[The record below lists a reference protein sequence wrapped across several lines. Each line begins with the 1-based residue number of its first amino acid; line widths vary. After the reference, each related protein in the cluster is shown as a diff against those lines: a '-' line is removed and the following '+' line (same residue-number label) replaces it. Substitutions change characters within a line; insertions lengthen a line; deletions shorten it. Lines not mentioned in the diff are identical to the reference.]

1 MDSARRGCGRKSG
14 RAGWFMRSP
23 VSGRTLAA
31 LTASGTVL
39 ALAIVLSAITW
50 FGAGSARGTDVHTPP
65 APAAT
70 HEATA
75 GHDAGAKHGGAADHA
90 AGAEHGGGHE
100 SHPPELPDLIHLI
113 YKAQGGPDHAPAWAQ
128 TLNRFREI
136 VYALMVAGLIILVVR
151 LGTRRMSLIPGR
163 SQNLVE
169 MFIEA
174 FYKFI
179 VGILGREEAR
189 RYVPFLGSLF
199 LYIWW
204 MNLFGLFP
212 LMRSPTSAL
221 STTAALGASVFIYVQ
236 WTAIRRLGLF
246 KYLHHL
252 AGEPADA
259 VGWALVPLMFP
270 LHVIG
275 ELAKPVS
282 LSLRLFGNIFGE
294 DILIGVFAGLGI
306 SLLAFV
312 KSPVG
317 VPLHFPF
324 ILLALLM
331 STIQALVFTLL
342 STVYIM
348 QVLPHAEGHT
358 EDHVEG
364 GAGGHAE
371 GEAAH

>member
-1 MDSARRGCGRKSG
+1 VNPVGRVRRSSLAGRLRRPLVSG
-14 RAGWFMRSP
+14 RAL
-23 VSGRTLAA
+23 TA
-31 LTASGTVL
+31 LTAGGAVL
-39 ALAIVLSAITW
+39 ALAIVLSALAW
-50 FGAGSARGTDVHTPP
+50 FGVASARGTEGHTPP

-70 HEATA
+70 HEPAA
-75 GHDAGAKHGGAADHA
+75 GHEPGAAAQHEA
-90 AGAEHGGGHE
+90 AAEHGGGGHE
-100 SHPPELPDLIHLI
+100 ETTPELPDLIHLI
-113 YKAQGGPDHAPAWAQ
+113 YKAQGGHASAPAWAQ
-128 TLNRFREI
+128 TLYRFRDI

-151 LGTRRMSLIPGR
+151 LGTRRMEMIPGR
-163 SQNLVE
+163 AQNVIE
-169 MFIEA
+169 MFVEG
-174 FYKFI
+174 FYNFI

-199 LYIWW
+199 VYIWW
-204 MNLFGLFP
+204 MNLFGLLP

-221 STTAALGASVFIYVQ
+221 TTTAALGGSVFLYVQ
-236 WTAIRRLGLF
+236 WTAVRRLGVF

-252 AGEPADA
+252 AGEPVDP

-270 LHVIG
+270 LHIIG

-294 DILIGVFAGLGI
+294 DILIGVFAGLG
-306 SLLAFV
+306 LGMLAFM

-324 ILLALLM
+324 ILLAMLM

-348 QVLPHAEGHT
+348 QVLPHAHDE
-358 EDHVEG
+358 
-364 GAGGHAE
+364 GHAE
-371 GEAAH
+371 GHEEGAAAH